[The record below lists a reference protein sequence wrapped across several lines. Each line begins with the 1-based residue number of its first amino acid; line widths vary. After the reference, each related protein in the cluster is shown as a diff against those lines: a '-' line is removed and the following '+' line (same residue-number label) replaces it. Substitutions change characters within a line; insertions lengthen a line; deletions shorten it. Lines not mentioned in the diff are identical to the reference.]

1 MPAVPAVPAPATAV
15 MGPLLPG
22 DPPAIASY
30 RLVGRLGTGGMGV
43 VYAAVDGGGRRV
55 ALKTVHPQLAAD
67 PQFRARFHREVGVLR
82 RVTGPC
88 LVPLVDADPDAAA
101 PWLVTTYVPGPTL
114 HQYVAAHGPLT
125 GARLHLLAAG
135 TAAAL
140 AAVHAAGVVHRDLKP
155 ANVILSP
162 DGPRVLDF
170 GIAHVTDGTAV
181 TRTGVMT
188 GTPGWISPEQYRDGS
203 ADSRGDVFAWGALI
217 AAAATGR
224 PVFGTGAPDAVAY
237 RVLREEPDLAGV
249 PDELHGVLVACLAK
263 EPGERP
269 RSRAL
274 AVVTARLVDGAAT
287 EVLPVGRPAAAA
299 PVPVEDAP
307 AEGAPVDDALIAA
320 RWDVP
325 SIEDPSWGAVPPT
338 GTGAAPAPAGRGVWV
353 RRGLF
358 VAAAAALGGVV
369 GLGLSLLPSGQDGRD
384 GRDGR
389 DAAAAASSSRSPEDR
404 SAATSGA
411 PATPPRSPAGPLSAS
426 SSPPST
432 TGGPGAAGDPGTGR
446 TAVHTIAPWSVA
458 GGEPAEGVTITAETI
473 GSCWT
478 VSSKT
483 PRSDAWRCMSASTIL
498 DPCFAPGDGAADVLL
513 CLDGNARRMQRLIL
527 TQPLPADG
535 FRPPGSPAPTT
546 LLIELA
552 NGKTCGFASGATSDL
567 AGKRLDYFCED
578 GGTVYGDP
586 DRSRPLWTADYRKD
600 QSPTT
605 ESVPIRAAYQ

>member
-1 MPAVPAVPAPATAV
+1 MPAVPAVPAAV

-43 VYAAVDGGGRRV
+43 VYAALDGGGRRV

-237 RVLREEPDLAGV
+237 RVLREEPDLTGV

-269 RSRAL
+269 MSRAL
-274 AVVTARLVDGAAT
+274 AVVTARLLDGAAT
-287 EVLPVGRPAAAA
+287 DVLPVGRPDATAPTRVDDA
-299 PVPVEDAP
+299 PVDDAP
-307 AEGAPVDDALIAA
+307 IDDALIAA

-325 SIEDPSWGAVPPT
+325 SIEDPSWGAVPPA
-338 GTGAAPAPAGRGVWV
+338 GSAAAGGSAPTGRGVWV

-369 GLGLSLLPSGQDGRD
+369 GLGLSLLPSGQDGP
-384 GRDGR
+384 
-389 DAAAAASSSRSPEDR
+389 DARGGAASASRSPEER
-404 SAATSGA
+404 RATASGA
-411 PATPPRSPAGPLSAS
+411 PATPPRSPAAPLSAS
-426 SSPPST
+426 GPAPSA
-432 TGGPGAAGDPGTGR
+432 PGDPGGGR
-446 TAVHTIAPWSVA
+446 TAVHTIAPWSMA
-458 GGEPAEGVTITAETI
+458 GGEPAEGVTITGETT

-498 DPCFAPGDGAADVLL
+498 DPCFAPGDGPADVLL
-513 CLDGNARRMQRLIL
+513 CMDGNARRMQRLIL
-527 TQPLPADG
+527 TQPLPADS

-546 LLIELA
+546 LILELA
-552 NGKTCGFASGATSDL
+552 NGKVCGFASGATSGL
-567 AGKRLDYFCED
+567 AGQRLNYFCEG

-586 DRSRPLWTADYRKD
+586 DRSQPLWTADYRKD